1 MAPLILFHINEK
13 PVHVPSFPGIFLSRA
28 DGETLGLKDGQ
39 HADVQIGNKK
49 SAAYIFLQND
59 LTEGMGKVDSALYS
73 QLGIPLQN
81 IRWNV
86 RFHKESGHLK
96 LGPFLSILTEI
107 RQDGNG
113 QPHFGSI
120 HCFAEELHAFTQK
133 NGGYLTLMGLP
144 STGSSIGAQTS
155 FYLDDDHWKQTT
167 LPLPD
172 VVYNRIH
179 SRKTERSEMFKL
191 LYSQLIDEGTVIF
204 NPHFLS
210 KWEVH
215 QFLRN
220 ESHLLPYIPLTDL
233 YTRSGLAAYLDE
245 FGAAFIKPIHGS
257 QGRGII
263 EIKRK
268 NGSYHISQT
277 TYHQIRDH
285 QISDLQEAE
294 TLIAAWIGKRA
305 CIIQQSLQLI
315 SLDDKKIDFRLLVH
329 PNRSKKWTVTSAVAR
344 LSAENQ
350 FVSNLAQGG
359 TINKPLTVLREFFT
373 SDKAHYIYSLMKEL
387 AVESSK
393 TLSESI
399 EGVAGEFGL
408 DIGVDQSG
416 KTWII
421 EVNTKPSKQSE
432 QIQTPFRPSTKAIW
446 NFAEILWQERRLQD
460 D

>member
-1 MAPLILFHINEK
+1 MAALILFHINEK
-13 PVHVPSFPGIFLSRA
+13 PVHVPSFPGIFLSPE
-28 DGETLGLKDGQ
+28 DGDALGLKDGQ
-39 HADVQIGNKK
+39 QADVQIGNKK
-49 SAAYIFLQND
+49 SAALIFLQND
-59 LTEGMGKVDSALYS
+59 LAEGMGKVDSALYN
-73 QLGIPLQN
+73 QLGIPHQI

-86 RFHKESGHLK
+86 RFHMKDGHIK

-107 RQDGNG
+107 RQNGNG

-133 NGGYLTLMGLP
+133 NGGYLSLMGLP
-144 STGSSIGAQTS
+144 SSVSSTGSPSS
-155 FYLDDDHWKQTT
+155 FYLDGDQWTRAV

-179 SRKTERSEMFKL
+179 SRRTERSEVFKMV
-191 LYSQLIDEGTVIF
+191 YSHLIDEGTVIF

-220 ESHLLPYIPLTDL
+220 ESHLLPYIPITDL
-233 YTRSGLAAYLDE
+233 YSRSVLAAYLDE

-268 NGSYHISQT
+268 NDTYHISQT
-277 TYHQIRDH
+277 NYHQVKDH
-285 QISDLQEAE
+285 QFSELREAE
-294 TLIAAWIGKRA
+294 NLIAGWIGKRA

-329 PNRSKKWTVTSAVAR
+329 PNRSKKWTVTSSVAR

-359 TINKPLTVLREFFT
+359 TINKPLAVLREFFKPET
-373 SDKAHYIYSLMKEL
+373 AHYIYSLMKEL

-432 QIQTPFRPSTKAIW
+432 QIQSPFRPSTRAIW